1 MRKKNDILLKS
12 AFEEAFPDL
21 LRFFF
26 KEADT
31 LFDIDK
37 GFEFMDKEL
46 SELDDE
52 MAAQYRH
59 VVARHPDP
67 ALIRERQRAWLTE
80 RNRCAGAPTCLK
92 RLYGARI
99 EELEGN
105 ATAFRQDTGLKF
117 EHVDR
122 RPEPSSAPP
131 KTEAERKARQRAS
144 RVGG

>member
-1 MRKKNDILLKS
+1 MKPLVLWIAAWAILPAWS
-12 AFEEAFPDL
+12 AS
-21 LRFFF
+21 
-26 KEADT
+26 
-31 LFDIDK
+31 FDCGKASTGTEITICA
-37 GFEFMDKEL
+37 DKEL

-80 RNRCAGAPTCLK
+80 RNRGAGAPTCLK